1 MTPFLQLLTH
11 KLQHLK
17 LICATPYKVTAR
29 ISIKMT
35 DDLLL
40 QHTALSQVILVC
52 LFVFHFIDYPVLIF
66 EKLRY

>member
-1 MTPFLQLLTH
+1 
-11 KLQHLK
+11 
-17 LICATPYKVTAR
+17 
-29 ISIKMT
+29 MT